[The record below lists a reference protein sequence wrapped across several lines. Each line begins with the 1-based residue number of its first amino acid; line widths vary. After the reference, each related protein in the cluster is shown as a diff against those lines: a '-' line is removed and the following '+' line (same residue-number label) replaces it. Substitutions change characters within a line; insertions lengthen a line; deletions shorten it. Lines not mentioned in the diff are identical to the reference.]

1 MVNAAVAILLEI
13 LESSPLWNALIE
25 FLTMSLPALDP
36 EAAQDFP
43 DEKPK
48 ATSSDAENKGKK
60 PAGWKRSHK

>member
-1 MVNAAVAILLEI
+1 MHPSDL
-13 LESSPLWNALIE
+13 P
-25 FLTMSLPALDP
+25 SLPASDA

-60 PAGWKRSHK
+60 PAGRKRSHK